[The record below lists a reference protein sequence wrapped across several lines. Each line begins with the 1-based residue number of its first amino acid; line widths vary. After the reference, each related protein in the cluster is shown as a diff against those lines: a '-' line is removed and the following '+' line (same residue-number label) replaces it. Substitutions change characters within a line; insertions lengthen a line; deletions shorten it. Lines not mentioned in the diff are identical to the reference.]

1 MEKDLP
7 AFIAHRVRKLKTSP
21 HLIEEIDS
29 QPSPPP
35 RPPAGKL
42 KTGAIRCVSPGIP
55 VSKHLTYLTI
65 KVQIL
70 AQIVCVVTLDFQGGS
85 EKGHKKIVCFHNKY
99 TDFFILSPVSPQY
112 LDGSAGI
119 NCRVATVREKY
130 LENEIFCRSGKSQGI
145 LWMASEI

>member
-55 VSKHLTYLTI
+55 VSVHFTYLTI

-70 AQIVCVVTLDFQGGS
+70 SQIVCVVPLDFQGGS
-85 EKGHKKIVCFHNKY
+85 EKGHEKLCV
-99 TDFFILSPVSPQY
+99 FITNIQNFSSYHQY
-112 LDGSAGI
+112 LPNI
-119 NCRVATVREKY
+119 
-130 LENEIFCRSGKSQGI
+130 
-145 LWMASEI
+145 